1 MLADSTT
8 DASADGAVTAADVRD
23 GPDAAADGRADSR
36 ALPGDVLWNHLR
48 CVMNSYRAS
57 KGHFLT
63 PSHAAYTLSHR
74 VLVQL
79 LLRLHVL
86 VIGKYVRLQLRGVRE
101 LRADDAADI
110 PADRAL
116 TAAYGTLA
124 KANNVQAD
132 ACTDGVY

>member
-1 MLADSTT
+1 
-8 DASADGAVTAADVRD
+8 
-23 GPDAAADGRADSR
+23 
-36 ALPGDVLWNHLR
+36 
-48 CVMNSYRAS
+48 MNSYRAS

-63 PSHAAYTLSHR
+63 SSHAAYTLSHR

-86 VIGKYVRLQLRGVRE
+86 VIGKYVRLQLRGVCE

-132 ACTDGVY
+132 AYTYGMY